1 MKKIIIDGSE
11 IEVLDYKWVN
21 EPLKQFVDWKLEIL
35 PINIDYIKIKI
46 GRQQN
51 YKELLK
57 KVLFANEYVIEAD
70 NKKAKFYLN
79 VEETQRL
86 FAWHKSERG
95 EIEIEFIG
103 TCNDVD

>member
-1 MKKIIIDGSE
+1 MKKIVVDGSE
-11 IEVLDYKWVN
+11 IEVLDYKWIN
-21 EPLKQFVDWKLEIL
+21 EPLILLVQWKVVEF
-35 PINIDYIKIKI
+35 PISIDYIKIKI

-70 NKKAKFYLN
+70 NKKAKFYLQSY
-79 VEETQRL
+79 EMKKL
-86 FAWHKSERG
+86 FDWYKSESD
-95 EIEIEFIG
+95 EIEIEFVG